1 MPHKAGVSVCVPVV
15 KMCRHRSR
23 ACSDMMVSSLFTVTP
38 PSPRFLKGGGGLS
51 VVVMVVP
58 SFYVLVFF
66 VCSLKTKSAFK
77 SLVAF

>member
-1 MPHKAGVSVCVPVV
+1 MPHKAGVSVCVQVV

-38 PSPRFLKGGGGLS
+38 SSLGFQGGGLS

-58 SFYVLVFF
+58 SFCVLVFFF